1 MKVGIFGNIQKP
13 EFWKIFP
20 TLTDWLN
27 KNNVEVHL
35 MNNIIENEFHYLK
48 SNKYQKY
55 NSIIESKDFSKIDF
69 LIALGGDGTI
79 LSASRNIGEYET
91 PIFGVHLG
99 SLGFLAESKV
109 KNLYNNLKLILK
121 NKNNIFPRMIAKAV
135 FNQNDKKNKIYALND
150 LVINSSGGTR
160 LINCSLFLDG
170 KYITS
175 YSADGLIIA
184 TPTGSTAYNLSAGGP
199 IIAPWLSLF
208 TITPICP
215 HSLSS
220 RPIILSGN
228 SNLKITFPNHLPLNL
243 SADGQVNFEIKSG
256 TELIITKSPH
266 SANMITLEKNDY
278 FETLRTKMGWGQ
290 KKINIE

>member
-1 MKVGIFGNIQKP
+1 LKVGIFGNIQKP

-27 KNNVEVHL
+27 KNNVEIHL

-48 SNKYQKY
+48 SNKFQNF
-55 NSIIESKDFSKIDF
+55 NSIIKTKDFNKIDF

-79 LSASRNIGEYET
+79 LSASRNIGKSET

-109 KNLYNNLKLILK
+109 ENLYNNLKLILK
-121 NKNNIFPRMIAKAV
+121 NKNNIFPRMIAQAV
-135 FNQNDKKNKIYALND
+135 LKQNNKKNKIYALND
-150 LVINSSGGTR
+150 LVINSIGGTR
-160 LINCSLFLDG
+160 LISCSLFLDG

-220 RPIILSGN
+220 RPIVLSGN
-228 SNLKITFPNHLPLNL
+228 SNLKITFPNNESLNL

-256 TELIITKSPH
+256 SELIISKSPH
-266 SANMITLEKNDY
+266 FVNMITLEENDY
-278 FETLRTKMGWGQ
+278 FDTLRTKMGWGQ
-290 KKINIE
+290 KKINNE